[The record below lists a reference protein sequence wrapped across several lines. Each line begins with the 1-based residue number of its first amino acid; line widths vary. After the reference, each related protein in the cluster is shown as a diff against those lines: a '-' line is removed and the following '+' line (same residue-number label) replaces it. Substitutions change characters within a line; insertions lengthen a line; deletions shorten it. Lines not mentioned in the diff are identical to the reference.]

1 MSKLKSHK
9 GLLKRIRVTA
19 KGKVKVRRAF
29 GGHLRSHKSGK
40 LMRSYSEPNF
50 VGRADIKR
58 IAAMLNLRVQPG
70 SK

>member
-58 IAAMLNLRVQPG
+58 IAAMLNVRVQPG

>member
-1 MSKLKSHK
+1 MPKLKSHK

>member
-70 SK
+70 SN